1 MFIDQSGLYKD
12 IIFFKYP
19 TFFVQKRTDHSS
31 KDGPDEASSGLTF
44 YYNIAPGK
52 KYGEVPCGC
61 R

>member
-1 MFIDQSGLYKD
+1 MKSKQLL
-12 IIFFKYP
+12 KYP

-52 KYGEVPCGC
+52 KYGEVPYGC